1 MNIDPRPGE
10 DFVAALTA
18 EIRFVLGESLVG
30 LYAYGSWV
38 TGGFDAG
45 VSDVDL
51 VAVTSPEV
59 EALDLAA
66 LDRMHRR
73 VTGRY
78 PEWTDRLEIVYVGR
92 DTLASFRTSLG
103 SLAVISP
110 GESFHVRDER
120 VADWLQNWYLV
131 RDTSA
136 RLFGA
141 DVREV
146 VPAITWAEFVA
157 ATVRYA
163 DEVRNRSRLGAGGSV
178 LAYTVLTM
186 CRTLRIVRTQL
197 LGSKQDGAAWT
208 RERMPEWAW
217 LIDMALA
224 CRLARGEVGF
234 EDERSRS
241 EAETFVALLAAEI
254 HGPSWTHLTP
264 PKSPRG
270 SSGEGVPR

>member
-1 MNIDPRPGE
+1 VTTDARPGE

-18 EIRFVLGESLVG
+18 EIRGVLGECLVG
-30 LYAYGSWV
+30 LYACGSWV

-45 VSDVDL
+45 VSDLDL

-59 EALDLAA
+59 DSIDLAG
-66 LDRMHRR
+66 LERMHRR
-73 VTGRY
+73 VTGRHS
-78 PEWTDRLEIVYVGR
+78 EWTDRLEIVYVGR
-92 DTLASFRTSLG
+92 ETLWSFRTSLG

-110 GESFHVRDER
+110 GEAFHVREER
-120 VADWLQNWYLV
+120 VAEWLQNWYLV
-131 RDTSA
+131 RETGV

-146 VPAITWAEFVA
+146 VPAIAWAEFVA

-163 DEVRNRSRLGAGGSV
+163 DEVRDRSRLGVGGSV

-186 CRTLRIVRTQL
+186 CRTFRTVRTQT

-208 RERMPEWAW
+208 SERMPEWAW
-217 LIDMALA
+217 LIDTALA

-234 EDERSRS
+234 EDERSRAA
-241 EAETFVALLAAEI
+241 AEMFVALLAAEI
-254 HGPSWTHLTP
+254 HAPVGPD
-264 PKSPRG
+264 
-270 SSGEGVPR
+270 